1 MGKKEIKKREALSIV
16 AGAMSLFFLAIEL
29 IGCLLLLKKG
39 NFPIGW
45 VDVIIIVFF
54 SYVIN
59 KTILNKENLSI
70 PEIVFFVLLTMFVL
84 AVLFVAFIIG
94 ALSVL

>member
-1 MGKKEIKKREALSIV
+1 MGKKEKLKREAFSIV
-16 AGAMSLFFLAIEL
+16 AGALSIFFLAVEL
-29 IGCLLLLKKG
+29 IGCLILLKKG

-45 VDVIIIVFF
+45 LDAIIIVFF

-59 KTILNKENLSI
+59 KTLLNKENLSVS
-70 PEIVFFVLLTMFVL
+70 EIVFFVLLSVFVL
-84 AVLFVAFIIG
+84 ALMFVGFIIG